1 MANMLSQ
8 PANAS
13 NALKLI
19 WTLNLFLISRLNSTT
34 ILLPYQKGQFIF
46 LMFMSYYF
54 VSHKLMLFFNL
65 LSKTWSVVYCFFLLP
80 LSVIFI
86 NNHCRIKFC
95 LAFLIL
101 ESLLHLFFW
110 SKFKKMQNKRKR
122 ILEQV
127 FYKSTLLKLENQGN
141 SQNFILFPV
150 ISCKNKSIG

>member
-46 LMFMSYYF
+46 LMSYF

-80 LSVIFI
+80 LLSVIFI